1 MDGKALE
8 KFRGILTA
16 MKSELTEHAPMKVGN
31 ECSRGDDAD
40 VTQNHM
46 NSQLLTELNARN
58 SAHIRRID
66 VALARIRS
74 GGFGHCTECEEPIEE
89 RRLEL
94 RPITTLCA
102 SCKEDEERAQSDF
115 IQNRRKRA

>member
-1 MDGKALE
+1 MDGRASE

-16 MKSELTEHAPMKVGN
+16 MRSELIEHAPSKVGN
-31 ECSRGDDAD
+31 ECYRGDDAD

-46 NSQLLTELNARN
+46 SSQLLAQLNARN
-58 SAHIRRID
+58 AAHIRRID
-66 VALARIRS
+66 LALARIKS
-74 GGFGHCTECEEPIEE
+74 GEFGHCTECEELIEE
-89 RRLEL
+89 KRLEL

-102 SCKEDEERAQSDF
+102 SCKEDEERSQSDY